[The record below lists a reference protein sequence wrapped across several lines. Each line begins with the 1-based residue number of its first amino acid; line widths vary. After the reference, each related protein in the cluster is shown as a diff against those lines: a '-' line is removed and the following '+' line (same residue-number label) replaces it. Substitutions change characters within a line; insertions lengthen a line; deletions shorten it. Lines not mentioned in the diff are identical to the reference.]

1 MEINC
6 GGNMAGWWFWILPI
20 SLGMFLLPFVDS
32 RGEWL
37 LPGPA
42 ILGIVQMIQ
51 WLAMPGIDI
60 ANNKYAKEIEKEKV
74 ELGWKE

>member
-1 MEINC
+1 M
-6 GGNMAGWWFWILPI
+6 LI

-37 LPGPA
+37 LLAPA
-42 ILGIVQMIQ
+42 ILGIVQMIR

-60 ANNKYAKEIEKEKV
+60 ANNKYAKEIEIEIEIEKEKV